1 MKNYLR
7 AYLYSFGIM
16 TAIDF
21 VWLAYI
27 APGFYKKHIGFIL
40 ADEPNLA
47 VAALFYVILVAGVT
61 IFVVQ
66 PSWES
71 KKSTLRTA
79 LLGALFG
86 FVTYATY
93 DLTNQATVKGWP
105 AIVTIVDLLWGS
117 VLTAAVSVVTVKLL
131 KKVRA

>member
-47 VAALFYVILVAGVT
+47 VAALFYVIFIAGVT

-71 KKSTLRTA
+71 KKSTLHTA

-105 AIVTIVDLLWGS
+105 AIVTVVDLLWGS
-117 VLTAAVSVVTVKLL
+117 VLTATVSAITVKLL
-131 KKVRA
+131 SKARA